1 MISPGIYLVV
11 TAWIIRTGG
20 LFQSG
25 NKETQNPAIRR
36 FDDGVRDLRWHRR
49 KTRIGDLFMKRTL
62 ITALLA
68 GTAALSHAQT
78 APAAGR
84 QNVNTL
90 RTVVEQFLQTQTAGL
105 PGTVTVKVGAIDA
118 RTALAACPAP
128 EAFLQPG
135 ARAWGKTTVG
145 VRCTAPS
152 NWTIFVQAQVNVQ
165 ADYVAAALPL
175 AQGQPIEQGQLV
187 LVKGDIAAM
196 PNGIITD
203 MAQAIGRTPTV
214 SLAAGTPLRVDTLR
228 SRPVVQQGQAV
239 RLVTSGNGFSVSAE
253 GKAIGNAGDGQIVQ
267 VRTPAG
273 SVVSGTARAGGM
285 VEVAF

>member
-1 MISPGIYLVV
+1 MLVV
-11 TAWIIRTGG
+11 TAWIIRTGR

-25 NKETQNPAIRR
+25 NKATQTAVIRS
-36 FDDGVRDLRWHRR
+36 FNQESSDLRWQRR
-49 KTRIGDLFMKRTL
+49 KNPYRSIVMKRTL
-62 ITALLA
+62 LTALLL
-68 GTAALSHAQT
+68 GTAALASAQT

-84 QNVNTL
+84 QNVNAL

-105 PGTVTVKVGAIDA
+105 PGDVTVKVGAIDA

-165 ADYVAAALPL
+165 AEYVAAALPL
-175 AQGQPIEQGQLV
+175 AQGQAIEQSQLV
-187 LVKGDIAAM
+187 LVKGDIATM

-214 SLAAGTPLRVDTLR
+214 SLAAGTPLRLDTLR
-228 SRPVVQQGQAV
+228 SKPVVQQGQAV
-239 RLVTSGNGFSVSAE
+239 RLVSNGNGFSVSAE

-267 VRTPAG
+267 VRTPSG
-273 SVVSGTARAGGM
+273 TVISGTARTGGM